1 MRRSN
6 MRNFI
11 LADNQ
16 ELTAFALKTLI
27 REHESATFQYATDKE
42 QLVKQLQAEEESIVI
57 LDYTLFNI
65 ENEDQLMII
74 IERFPQAQWLMV
86 SDDLTAPL
94 MRKLVYTVRNVSI
107 VFKDS
112 PFKLF
117 RHAIEYAIRG
127 ERYLCQRAAEVLICQ
142 QAEEEQH
149 SKVLTHTEIEILR
162 GVAQGKTTKEIAN
175 ERYSSIHTVNTHK
188 KNIFRKLQVNTAH
201 EAVKYAFRAGLVDP
215 SEFYI

>member
-1 MRRSN
+1 MV
-6 MRNFI
+6 NFI

-27 REHESATFQYATDKE
+27 REQESATLHYADSKE
-42 QLVKQLQAEEESIVI
+42 QLLKQLQTEEDSVVI
-57 LDYTLFNI
+57 IDYTLFDI
-65 ENEDQLMII
+65 QDDDQLLVI
-74 IERFPQAQWLMV
+74 IERFPLAQWIMV
-86 SDDLTAPL
+86 SDDLAVQT
-94 MRKLVYTVRNVSI
+94 MRKLVYTTRNVSI

-112 PFKLF
+112 PLKLF
-117 RHAIEYAIRG
+117 HHAIHYAIRR

-142 QAEEEQH
+142 QADEEQRP
-149 SKVLTHTEIEILR
+149 KVLTQTEIEILR
-162 GVAQGKTTKEIAN
+162 GVAQGKTTKEIAS
-175 ERYSSIHTVNTHK
+175 ERFSSIHTVNTHK

>member
-1 MRRSN
+1 MV
-6 MRNFI
+6 NFI

-16 ELTAFALKTLI
+16 ELTAFALRTLI
-27 REHESATFQYATDKE
+27 RELESATIHVAVNKD
-42 QLVKQLQAEEESIVI
+42 QLISQLQKEEKSIVV
-57 LDYTLFNI
+57 LDYTLYDI
-65 ENEDQLMII
+65 QDEEQLLVI
-74 IERFPQAQWLMV
+74 IERFPRTQWIMV
-86 SDDLTAPL
+86 SDDLTIQV

-117 RHAIEYAIRG
+117 RHAIDYATRG
-127 ERYLCQRAAEVLICQ
+127 DRYLCKRAAEVLICQ
-142 QAEEEQH
+142 QADEEQRP
-149 SKVLTHTEIEILR
+149 KVLTETEIEILR
-162 GVAQGKTTKEIAN
+162 GVAQGKTTKEIAY

-201 EAVKYAFRAGLVDP
+201 EAIKYAFRAGLVDP

>member
-1 MRRSN
+1 MVH
-6 MRNFI
+6 FI

-16 ELTAFALKTLI
+16 ELTAFALRTLI
-27 REHESATFQYATDKE
+27 RELESATIHVAVNKD
-42 QLVKQLQAEEESIVI
+42 QLISQLQKEEKSIVV
-57 LDYTLFNI
+57 LDYTLYDI
-65 ENEDQLMII
+65 QDEEQLLVI
-74 IERFPQAQWLMV
+74 IERFPRTQWIMV
-86 SDDLTAPL
+86 SDDLTIQV

-117 RHAIEYAIRG
+117 RHAIDYATRG
-127 ERYLCQRAAEVLICQ
+127 DRYLCQRAAEVLICQ
-142 QAEEEQH
+142 QANEEQRP
-149 SKVLTHTEIEILR
+149 KVLTETEIEILR
-162 GVAQGKTTKEIAN
+162 GVAQGKTTKEIAY

-201 EAVKYAFRAGLVDP
+201 EAIKYAFRAGLVDP

>member
-1 MRRSN
+1 MV
-6 MRNFI
+6 NFI

-16 ELTAFALKTLI
+16 ELTAFALRTLI
-27 REHESATFQYATDKE
+27 RELESATIHVAVNKD
-42 QLVKQLQAEEESIVI
+42 QLISQLQKEEKSIVV
-57 LDYTLFNI
+57 LDYTLYDI
-65 ENEDQLMII
+65 QDEEQLLVI
-74 IERFPQAQWLMV
+74 IERFPLTQWIMV
-86 SDDLTAPL
+86 SDDLTIQV

-117 RHAIEYAIRG
+117 RHAIDYATRG
-127 ERYLCQRAAEVLICQ
+127 DRYLCQRAAEVLICQ
-142 QAEEEQH
+142 QADEEQRP
-149 SKVLTHTEIEILR
+149 KVLTETEIEILR
-162 GVAQGKTTKEIAN
+162 GVAQGKTTKEIAY

-201 EAVKYAFRAGLVDP
+201 EAIKYAFRAGLVDP

>member
-1 MRRSN
+1 MV
-6 MRNFI
+6 NFI

-16 ELTAFALKTLI
+16 ELTAFALRTLI
-27 REHESATFQYATDKE
+27 RELENATIHEAANKD
-42 QLVKQLQAEEESIVI
+42 QLVSQLKKEEKSVVV

-65 ENEDQLMII
+65 QDEEQLVVI
-74 IERFPQAQWLMV
+74 IERFPYSQWILV
-86 SDDLTAPL
+86 SDDLTIQV

-117 RHAIEYAIRG
+117 RHALDYATRG

-142 QAEEEQH
+142 QADEERH
-149 SKVLTHTEIEILR
+149 PRVLTETEIEILR
-162 GVAQGKTTKEIAN
+162 GVAQGKTTKEIAY

>member
-1 MRRSN
+1 MV
-6 MRNFI
+6 NFI

-16 ELTAFALKTLI
+16 ELTAFALRTLI
-27 REHESATFQYATDKE
+27 RELESATIHVAVNKD
-42 QLVKQLQAEEESIVI
+42 QLISQLQKEEKSIVV
-57 LDYTLFNI
+57 LDYTLYDI
-65 ENEDQLMII
+65 QDEEQLLVI
-74 IERFPQAQWLMV
+74 IERFPRTQWIMV
-86 SDDLTAPL
+86 SDDLTIQV

-117 RHAIEYAIRG
+117 RHAIDYATRG
-127 ERYLCQRAAEVLICQ
+127 DRYLCQRAAEVLICQ
-142 QAEEEQH
+142 QADEEQRP
-149 SKVLTHTEIEILR
+149 KVLTETEIEILR
-162 GVAQGKTTKEIAN
+162 GVAQGKTTKEIAY

-201 EAVKYAFRAGLVDP
+201 EAIKYAFRAGLVDP

>member
-1 MRRSN
+1 MA
-6 MRNFI
+6 NFI
-11 LADNQ
+11 LADLQ
-16 ELTAFALKTLI
+16 ELTAFALRTLI
-27 REHESATFQYATDKE
+27 GETDSATISEAADKE
-42 QLVKQLQAEEESIVI
+42 QLVKQLQAEESSIVI
-57 LDYTLFNI
+57 LDYSLFNI
-65 ENEDQLMII
+65 EDEDQLLII

-117 RHAIEYAIRG
+117 RHAIEYAIRR

-149 SKVLTHTEIEILR
+149 AKVLTHTEIEILR

-175 ERYSSIHTVNTHK
+175 ERYSCVHTVNTHK

>member
-1 MRRSN
+1 MV
-6 MRNFI
+6 NFI

-16 ELTAFALKTLI
+16 ELTAFALRTLI
-27 REHESATFQYATDKE
+27 RELESATIHVAVNKD
-42 QLVKQLQAEEESIVI
+42 QLIRQLQKEEKSIVV
-57 LDYTLFNI
+57 LDYTLYDI
-65 ENEDQLMII
+65 QDEEQLLVI
-74 IERFPQAQWLMV
+74 IERFPRTQWIMV
-86 SDDLTAPL
+86 SDDLTIQV

-117 RHAIEYAIRG
+117 RHAIDYATRG
-127 ERYLCQRAAEVLICQ
+127 DRYLCQRAAEVLICQ
-142 QAEEEQH
+142 QADEEQRP
-149 SKVLTHTEIEILR
+149 KVLTETEIEILR
-162 GVAQGKTTKEIAN
+162 GVAQGKTTKEIAY

-201 EAVKYAFRAGLVDP
+201 EAIKYAFRAGLVDP

>member
-1 MRRSN
+1 M
-6 MRNFI
+6 
-11 LADNQ
+11 L
-16 ELTAFALKTLI
+16 
-27 REHESATFQYATDKE
+27 
-42 QLVKQLQAEEESIVI
+42 
-57 LDYTLFNI
+57 
-65 ENEDQLMII
+65 II
-74 IERFPQAQWLMV
+74 IERFPKALWIMT
-86 SDDLTAPL
+86 SDDLTVSL
-94 MRKLVYTVRNVSI
+94 MRKLVYTVRHVSI

-112 PFKLF
+112 PLKLF
-117 RHAIEYAIRG
+117 HHAIEYAMRG

-142 QAEEEQH
+142 QADEELH

-162 GVAQGKTTKEIAN
+162 GVAQGKTTKEIAY

>member
-1 MRRSN
+1 MV
-6 MRNFI
+6 NFI

-16 ELTAFALKTLI
+16 ELTAFALRTLI
-27 REHESATFQYATDKE
+27 RELESATIHVAVNKD
-42 QLVKQLQAEEESIVI
+42 QLISQLQKEEKSIVV
-57 LDYTLFNI
+57 LDYTLYDI
-65 ENEDQLMII
+65 QDEEQLLVI
-74 IERFPQAQWLMV
+74 IERFPRTQWIMV
-86 SDDLTAPL
+86 SDDLTIQV

-117 RHAIEYAIRG
+117 RHAIDYATRG
-127 ERYLCQRAAEVLICQ
+127 DRYLCQRAAEVLICQ
-142 QAEEEQH
+142 QADEEQRP
-149 SKVLTHTEIEILR
+149 KVLTETEIEILR
-162 GVAQGKTTKEIAN
+162 GVAQGKTTKEIAH

-201 EAVKYAFRAGLVDP
+201 EAIKYAFRAGLVDP

>member
-1 MRRSN
+1 MVH
-6 MRNFI
+6 FI

-16 ELTAFALKTLI
+16 ELTAFALRTLI
-27 REHESATFQYATDKE
+27 RELESATIHVAVNKD
-42 QLVKQLQAEEESIVI
+42 QLISQLQKEEKSIVV
-57 LDYTLFNI
+57 LDYTLYDI
-65 ENEDQLMII
+65 QDEEQLLVI
-74 IERFPQAQWLMV
+74 IERFPRTQWIMV
-86 SDDLTAPL
+86 SDDLTIQV

-117 RHAIEYAIRG
+117 RHAIDYATRG
-127 ERYLCQRAAEVLICQ
+127 DRYLCQRAAEVLICQ
-142 QAEEEQH
+142 QANEEQRP
-149 SKVLTHTEIEILR
+149 KVLTETEIEILR
-162 GVAQGKTTKEIAN
+162 GVAQGMTTKEIAY

-201 EAVKYAFRAGLVDP
+201 EAIKYAFRAGLVDP

>member
-1 MRRSN
+1 MV
-6 MRNFI
+6 NFI

-27 REHESATFQYATDKE
+27 REHESATIHQASDKE
-42 QLVKQLQAEEESIVI
+42 QLVAQLTREEKSIVI
-57 LDYTLFNI
+57 LDYTLFDI
-65 ENEDQLMII
+65 VDENQLLII
-74 IERFPQAQWLMV
+74 IERFPHAQWLMV
-86 SDDLTAPL
+86 SDDLTVQV

-107 VFKDS
+107 VFKDA

-117 RHAIEYAIRG
+117 RHAIDFAIRG

-142 QAEEEQH
+142 QADEGQH
-149 SKVLTHTEIEILR
+149 NKVLTQTEIEILR

-175 ERYSSIHTVNTHK
+175 ERYSSIHTINTHK

>member
-1 MRRSN
+1 MV
-6 MRNFI
+6 NFI

-16 ELTAFALKTLI
+16 ELTAFALRTLI
-27 REHESATFQYATDKE
+27 RELESATIHVAVNKD
-42 QLVKQLQAEEESIVI
+42 QLISQLQKEEKSIVV
-57 LDYTLFNI
+57 LDYTLYDI
-65 ENEDQLMII
+65 QDEEQLLVI
-74 IERFPQAQWLMV
+74 IERFPRTQWIMV
-86 SDDLTAPL
+86 SDDLTIQV

-117 RHAIEYAIRG
+117 RHAIDYATRG
-127 ERYLCQRAAEVLICQ
+127 DRYLCQRSAEVLICQ
-142 QAEEEQH
+142 QADEEQRP
-149 SKVLTHTEIEILR
+149 KVLTETEIEILR
-162 GVAQGKTTKEIAN
+162 GVAQGKTTKEIAY

-201 EAVKYAFRAGLVDP
+201 EAIKYAFRAGLVDP

>member
-1 MRRSN
+1 MV
-6 MRNFI
+6 NFI

-16 ELTAFALKTLI
+16 ELTAYALKTLI
-27 REHESATFQYATDKE
+27 REHESATLHHVTDKE
-42 QLVKQLQAEEESIVI
+42 QLLNQLQADEKSIVI
-57 LDYTLFNI
+57 IDYTLFDI
-65 ENEDQLMII
+65 QDEEQLLII
-74 IERFPQAQWLMV
+74 IERFPKAVWIMT
-86 SDDLTAPL
+86 SDDLTVPL
-94 MRKLVYTVRNVSI
+94 MRKLVYTVRHVSI

-112 PFKLF
+112 PLKLF
-117 RHAIEYAIRG
+117 HHAIEYAMRG

-142 QAEEEQH
+142 QADEELH

-162 GVAQGKTTKEIAN
+162 GVAQGKTTKEIAY

>member
-1 MRRSN
+1 MV
-6 MRNFI
+6 NFI

-16 ELTAFALKTLI
+16 ELTAFALRTLI
-27 REHESATFQYATDKE
+27 RELESATIHVAVNKD
-42 QLVKQLQAEEESIVI
+42 QLISQLQKEEKSIVV
-57 LDYTLFNI
+57 LDYTLYDI
-65 ENEDQLMII
+65 QDEEQLLVI
-74 IERFPQAQWLMV
+74 IERFPLTQWIMV
-86 SDDLTAPL
+86 SDDLTIQV

-117 RHAIEYAIRG
+117 RHAIDYATRG
-127 ERYLCQRAAEVLICQ
+127 DRYLCQRAAEVLFCQ
-142 QAEEEQH
+142 QADEEQRP
-149 SKVLTHTEIEILR
+149 KVLTETEIEILR
-162 GVAQGKTTKEIAN
+162 GVAQGKTTKEIAY

-201 EAVKYAFRAGLVDP
+201 EAIKYAFRAGLVDP

>member
-1 MRRSN
+1 MV
-6 MRNFI
+6 NFI

-16 ELTAFALKTLI
+16 ELTAFALRTLI
-27 REHESATFQYATDKE
+27 RELESATIHVAVNKD
-42 QLVKQLQAEEESIVI
+42 QLISQLQKEEKSIVV
-57 LDYTLFNI
+57 LDYTLYDI
-65 ENEDQLMII
+65 QDEEQLLVI
-74 IERFPQAQWLMV
+74 IERFPRTQWIMV
-86 SDDLTAPL
+86 SDDLTIQV

-117 RHAIEYAIRG
+117 SHAIDYATRG
-127 ERYLCQRAAEVLICQ
+127 DRYLCQRAAEVLICQ
-142 QAEEEQH
+142 QADEEQRP
-149 SKVLTHTEIEILR
+149 KVLTETEIEILR
-162 GVAQGKTTKEIAN
+162 GVAQGKTTKEIAY

-201 EAVKYAFRAGLVDP
+201 EAIKYAFRAGLVDP

>member
-1 MRRSN
+1 MV
-6 MRNFI
+6 NFI

-16 ELTAFALKTLI
+16 ELTAFALRTLI
-27 REHESATFQYATDKE
+27 RELESATIHVAVNKD
-42 QLVKQLQAEEESIVI
+42 QLISQLQKEEKSIVV
-57 LDYTLFNI
+57 LDYTLYDI
-65 ENEDQLMII
+65 QDEEQLLVI
-74 IERFPQAQWLMV
+74 IERFPHTQWIMV
-86 SDDLTAPL
+86 SDDLTIQV

-117 RHAIEYAIRG
+117 RHAIDYATRG
-127 ERYLCQRAAEVLICQ
+127 DRYLCQRAAEVLICQ
-142 QAEEEQH
+142 QADEEQRP
-149 SKVLTHTEIEILR
+149 KVLTETEIEILR
-162 GVAQGKTTKEIAN
+162 GVAQGKTTKEIAY

-201 EAVKYAFRAGLVDP
+201 EAIKYAFRAGLVDP

>member
-1 MRRSN
+1 MV
-6 MRNFI
+6 NFI

-16 ELTAFALKTLI
+16 ELTAFALRTLI
-27 REHESATFQYATDKE
+27 RELESATIHVAVNKD
-42 QLVKQLQAEEESIVI
+42 QLISQLQKEEKSIVM
-57 LDYTLFNI
+57 LDYTLYDI
-65 ENEDQLMII
+65 QDEEQLLVI
-74 IERFPQAQWLMV
+74 IECFPRTQWIMV
-86 SDDLTAPL
+86 SDDLTIQV

-117 RHAIEYAIRG
+117 RHAIDYATRG
-127 ERYLCQRAAEVLICQ
+127 DRYLCQRAAEVLICQ
-142 QAEEEQH
+142 QADEEQRP
-149 SKVLTHTEIEILR
+149 KVLTETEIEILR
-162 GVAQGKTTKEIAN
+162 GVAQGKTTKEIAY

-201 EAVKYAFRAGLVDP
+201 EAIKYAFRAGLVDP

>member
-1 MRRSN
+1 MV
-6 MRNFI
+6 NFI

-16 ELTAFALKTLI
+16 ELTAFALRTLI
-27 REHESATFQYATDKE
+27 RELESATIHVAVNKD
-42 QLVKQLQAEEESIVI
+42 QLISQLQKEEKSIVV
-57 LDYTLFNI
+57 LDYTLYDI
-65 ENEDQLMII
+65 QDEEQLLVI
-74 IERFPQAQWLMV
+74 IERFPRTQWIMV
-86 SDDLTAPL
+86 SDDLTIQV

-117 RHAIEYAIRG
+117 RHAIDYATRG
-127 ERYLCQRAAEVLICQ
+127 DRYLCQRAAEVLIYQ
-142 QAEEEQH
+142 QADEEQRP
-149 SKVLTHTEIEILR
+149 KVLTETEIEILR
-162 GVAQGKTTKEIAN
+162 GVAQGKTTKEIAY

-201 EAVKYAFRAGLVDP
+201 EAIKYAFRAGLVDP

>member
-1 MRRSN
+1 MV
-6 MRNFI
+6 NFI

-16 ELTAFALKTLI
+16 ELTAFALRTLI
-27 REHESATFQYATDKE
+27 RELESATIHVAVNKD
-42 QLVKQLQAEEESIVI
+42 QLISQLQKEEKSIVV
-57 LDYTLFNI
+57 LDYTLYDI
-65 ENEDQLMII
+65 QDEEQLLVI
-74 IERFPQAQWLMV
+74 IERFPRTQWIMV
-86 SDDLTAPL
+86 SDDLTIQV

-117 RHAIEYAIRG
+117 RHAIDYATHG
-127 ERYLCQRAAEVLICQ
+127 DRYLCQRAAEVLICQ
-142 QAEEEQH
+142 QADEEQRP
-149 SKVLTHTEIEILR
+149 KVLTETEIEILR
-162 GVAQGKTTKEIAN
+162 GVAQGKTTKEIAY

-201 EAVKYAFRAGLVDP
+201 EAIKYAFRAGLVDP